1 MKDFKDVNLVWD
13 YFIMTGLFTES
24 ELQLVTSL
32 NGFSLKVL
40 NDCLFAR
47 YGYRDLE
54 QMLESFGSD
63 E

>member
-1 MKDFKDVNLVWD
+1 MKDLKDVNQVWD
-13 YFIMTGLFTES
+13 YFIESGLFTES

-32 NGFSLKVL
+32 NGFSLDVL

-54 QMLESFGSD
+54 QMFGSD